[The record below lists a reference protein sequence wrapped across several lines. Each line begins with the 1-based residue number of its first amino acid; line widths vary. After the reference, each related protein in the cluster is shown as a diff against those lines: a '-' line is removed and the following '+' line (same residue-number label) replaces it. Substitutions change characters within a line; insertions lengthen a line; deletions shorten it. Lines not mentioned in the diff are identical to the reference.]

1 MEHVVKSDVLDVGI
15 LGVSSGANCGEA
27 YSSDATGA
35 ERYMLGMESLLMI
48 IPSYFPASCITLQP
62 LLSGML
68 LFLLSLSL
76 YFQWVHNSK
85 YIVATVDPLLSPYSM
100 MMTIIIIITVFG
112 VTDRVGGESSF
123 PPLTVSP
130 CATGRQEPEH
140 GCRRGSEIKQ
150 VGLPVAALPLPL
162 TVSPPCVRREAG
174 SVACVQEEG
183 RPVPA
188 ASL

>member
-1 MEHVVKSDVLDVGI
+1 VRELGRKNKTKTNTFCSSCPFDVLVNYLHAAVAQRDAVI
-15 LGVSSGANCGEA
+15 SS
-27 YSSDATGA
+27 
-35 ERYMLGMESLLMI
+35 L
-48 IPSYFPASCITLQP
+48 P
-62 LLSGML
+62 
-68 LFLLSLSL
+68 LSL
-76 YFQWVHNSK
+76 YFQWVHNSQ
-85 YIVATVDPLLSPYSM
+85 YILATVDPLLSPYSM
-100 MMTIIIIITVFG
+100 MMTIIIIIITVFG